1 MVSNVLATTMDS
13 TGRKAMAE
21 QKTAQQRVR
30 EQFRVAEN
38 TYQKLLDTWHDVLLT
53 TTDWTFDLAER
64 GLRYNQELRGQLDRA
79 VHESLATHRKLYQD
93 GLKAWQGYV
102 QGINEIVSR
111 ALV

>member
-1 MVSNVLATTMDS
+1 M
-13 TGRKAMAE
+13 MAE
-21 QKTAQQRVR
+21 QKTAQQHVR
-30 EQFRVAEN
+30 EQFKVAEDR
-38 TYQKLLDTWHDVLLT
+38 YQKVLDTWNDVLLA

-64 GLRYNQELRGQLDRA
+64 GLRYNQELCVQVHRA

-111 ALV
+111 AL